1 MPDANRFTPASME
14 FLGGSALEVAPKLL
28 NALLVSDIDGTIV
41 TLRITEVEAYLGVA
55 EDPGSHAFRG
65 KTERNSSMF
74 LRGGHVYVYRSYG
87 MHWCANVVAG
97 PEGEAGAVLVRAG
110 EVTEGRETALAR
122 RMATGKVRRPAD
134 LASGPGRLCA
144 ALGITGDIDG
154 QEFGADC
161 ALSLWLPREPLGS
174 ARAALGTSTRTGVAG
189 PGGFLPYRSFLL
201 GEETVS
207 RHRPSTHE
215 KTTK

>member
-1 MPDANRFTPASME
+1 MRWKWLRSCC
-14 FLGGSALEVAPKLL
+14 

-41 TLRITEVEAYLGVA
+41 TLRITEVEAYLGAA
-55 EDPGSHAFRG
+55 EDPGSHAFGAKRSATHQCFCAAVTSTSTALWHALVRERG
-65 KTERNSSMF
+65 CR
-74 LRGGHVYVYRSYG
+74 
-87 MHWCANVVAG
+87 

-122 RMATGKVRRPAD
+122 RLATGTVRRPAD

-154 QEFGADC
+154 QEFGRDR
-161 ALSLWLPREPLGS
+161 ALSLWLPREPLDPLVPQWAHQR
-174 ARAALGTSTRTGVAG
+174 ARVSG

-201 GEETVS
+201 
-207 RHRPSTHE
+207 
-215 KTTK
+215 

>member
-1 MPDANRFTPASME
+1 M
-14 FLGGSALEVAPKLL
+14 
-28 NALLVSDIDGTIV
+28 
-41 TLRITEVEAYLGVA
+41 
-55 EDPGSHAFRG
+55 
-65 KTERNSSMF
+65 
-74 LRGGHVYVYRSYG
+74 
-87 MHWCANVVAG
+87 
-97 PEGEAGAVLVRAG
+97 RAG

-122 RMATGKVRRPAD
+122 RLATGTVRRPAD

-154 QEFGADC
+154 QEFGRDR

-174 ARAALGTSTRTGVAG
+174 ARAAVGTSTRTGVGG

-207 RHRPSTHE
+207 RHRPSPHE